1 MQFISSGVK
10 DTISF
15 AENLSKG
22 FRGGEVIALC
32 GDLGAGKTHFSKGIA
47 KGLGIKE
54 TVTSPTFT
62 IMQSYPGGRLNLYHC
77 DMYRVDDEKE
87 LYETGFYEAL
97 SDKKGVCVIEWAE
110 KIKGALPPDTI
121 YINIEI
127 NSKNKRTITVK
138 DRT

>member
-22 FRGGEVIALC
+22 FTGGEVIALC

-47 KGLGIKE
+47 KGLGIKD

-62 IMQSYPGGRLNLYHC
+62 IMQSYCGGRLNLYHC
-77 DMYRVDDEKE
+77 DMYRIEDKKE

-110 KIKGALPPDTI
+110 KIKGVLPQNTI

-138 DRT
+138 D